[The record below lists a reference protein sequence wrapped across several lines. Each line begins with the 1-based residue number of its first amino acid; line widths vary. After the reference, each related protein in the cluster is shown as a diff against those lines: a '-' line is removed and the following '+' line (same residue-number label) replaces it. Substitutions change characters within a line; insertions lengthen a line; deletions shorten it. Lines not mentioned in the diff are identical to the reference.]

1 MNIAV
6 KKFVNFWA
14 SKVTVGLL
22 KNVYIASLAVVVVLM
37 LIQLVLVG

>member
-6 KKFVNFWA
+6 KKFVFWA